1 MGGMRTSRVLIAVVL
16 VLLGLVWL
24 AQGLGVIAG
33 GAMSGSFFWAIV
45 GGGLLAA
52 GVVVGTLEARR
63 R

>member
-1 MGGMRTSRVLIAVVL
+1 MGGMRASRIVIAVVL
-16 VLLGLVWL
+16 VLIGLVWL
-24 AQGLGVIAG
+24 AQGLGVIGG

-45 GGGLLAA
+45 GAGLLAA